1 MVVIEC
7 PHCEEDIELDD
18 GVFGIFEC
26 PECNEEFE
34 YEDEEK
40 LFSGTPTTTG
50 DLNTIELEMTSF
62 QRHQFYYGLGLS
74 SFSFFP
80 ILISSEPGYIMPEI
94 SVFGAVFCVLWP
106 LSGIITA
113 ISGFATGYRGL
124 GIGGLAGLALSP
136 FLLFFG
142 CIIILGP

>member
-1 MVVIEC
+1 MVEIEC

-62 QRHQFYYGLGLS
+62 QRHQFYYGLGIS